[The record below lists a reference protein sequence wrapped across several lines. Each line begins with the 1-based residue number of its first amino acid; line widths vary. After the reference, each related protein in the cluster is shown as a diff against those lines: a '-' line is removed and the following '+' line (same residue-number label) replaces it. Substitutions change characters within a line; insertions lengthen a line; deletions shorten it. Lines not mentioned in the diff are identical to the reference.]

1 MKKIKGRVE
10 LIKMD
15 DPFTSLKKGD
25 EGDLQFIDDI
35 GQIHVKWDNGSTLA
49 LIPGIDKF
57 IMKTYE

>member
-15 DPFTSLKKGD
+15 DKYTNLKKGD
-25 EGDLQFIDDI
+25 KGDLQFIDDI

-57 IMKTYE
+57 IMKTDE